1 MKRSDWK
8 YLINTLL
15 FISLAGMVFIGLL
28 MGFFLGEGPAAG
40 GRSKYFIGLHR
51 HQWGQVH
58 FVLSLVFTALIVIH
72 LVLGW
77 RWMKGKAGL
86 LFGKKSGWVLT
97 GTAIA
102 ACAAPYI
109 FWLFM
114 TKNDPAF
121 EIYGQGAGREEQ
133 RLQTGTRGPGAFV
146 IMDEPVPQAGDRE
159 DSAGE
164 IPALSG
170 ETASSAGGIR
180 ESGEAADKPS
190 AHAEEPEPAHGR
202 LEEGGILITGQMT
215 LREISA
221 STGVPVS
228 AILEKLD
235 LPPSVSPDETV
246 GRLRRLYGFSIV
258 DLRDAVSALI
268 KNRENDQRS

>member
-8 YLINTLL
+8 YLVNTLL

-40 GRSKYFIGLHR
+40 GRSKYFLGLHR
-51 HQWGQVH
+51 HQWGEIH

-86 LFGKKSGWVLT
+86 LFGKKSGWILT
-97 GTAIA
+97 GTAIV
-102 ACAAPYI
+102 ACAAPFV

-121 EIYGQGAGREEQ
+121 EIYGQGAGRGEQ

-146 IMDEPVPQAGDRE
+146 IMDEPTLPSGDRDVSGIE
-159 DSAGE
+159 
-164 IPALSG
+164 PAPIDP
-170 ETASSAGGIR
+170 ETAR
-180 ESGEAADKPS
+180 P
-190 AHAEEPEPAHGR
+190 AETYGAEPEPAHGR
-202 LEEGGILITGQMT
+202 LEEGGVLITGQMT

-221 STGVPVS
+221 STGVPVA
-228 AILEKLD
+228 AILEKMG
-235 LPPSVSPDETV
+235 LPVSVSPNETV

-268 KNRENDQRS
+268 KERGNHIAPLRAIS

>member
-8 YLINTLL
+8 YLVNTLL

-40 GRSKYFIGLHR
+40 GRSKYFLGLHR

-58 FVLSLVFTALIVIH
+58 FILSLVFTALIIIH
-72 LVLGW
+72 IVLGW

-86 LFGKKSGWVLT
+86 LFGKKSGWILT

-102 ACAAPYI
+102 ACAAPFV

-121 EIYGQGAGREEQ
+121 EIYGQGAGRGEQ
-133 RLQTGTRGPGAFV
+133 RLQTGIRGPGAFV
-146 IMDEPVPQAGDRE
+146 SRDEPAPPVEDR
-159 DSAGE
+159 D
-164 IPALSG
+164 LSG
-170 ETASSAGGIR
+170 VAPGPIGPETERPGETTGAITKPADEPATHGA
-180 ESGEAADKPS
+180 ES
-190 AHAEEPEPAHGR
+190 EPAHGR

-228 AILEKLD
+228 AILKKLD

-268 KNRENDQRS
+268 KNRE

>member
-8 YLINTLL
+8 YLVDTLL
-15 FISLAGMVFIGLL
+15 FISLAGMVFVGLL

-40 GRSKYFIGLHR
+40 GRAKYFLGLHR

-58 FVLSLVFTALIVIH
+58 FILSLAFTALIVIH

-77 RWMKGKAGL
+77 RWMKGKSGL
-86 LFGKKSGWVLT
+86 LFGKKSGWILT
-97 GTAIA
+97 ATAIA
-102 ACAAPYI
+102 ACAAPFV

-121 EIYGQGAGREEQ
+121 EIYGQGAGRGEQ

-146 IMDEPVPQAGDRE
+146 NREEPAPP
-159 DSAGE
+159 AGE
-164 IPALSG
+164 RDLSG
-170 ETASSAGGIR
+170 VAPGLIGPETER
-180 ESGEAADKPS
+180 PGETTGA
-190 AHAEEPEPAHGR
+190 EPEPAHGR

-228 AILEKLD
+228 AILEELG
-235 LPPSVSPDETV
+235 LPLSVSPNETV

-268 KNRENDQRS
+268 KEK